1 MLEATRE
8 GVFEGVGD
16 PWVQDS
22 VEKLGD
28 GDWRSSLQLQEF
40 SPNGSLA
47 DAKSSK
53 LRQIFG
59 DDDRIGE
66 ETLAC
71 YPNHEPHVFLCRNWP
86 TIAFRHVIW
95 CLFSIRSNIEVLVAI
110 LFNLKLLEVHLA
122 KLRLH
127 MSLRLSLRHVK
138 LGTEQWRIRL
148 NKKEHYFRLMHRP
161 FSLMIDVDFMLLHPG
176 KLTAVATTTS

>member
-16 PWVQDS
+16 PGVQDS

-28 GDWRSSLQLQEF
+28 GDRRSSLQLQEF

-59 DDDRIGE
+59 GGE
-66 ETLAC
+66 ETLAG
-71 YPNHEPHVFLCRNWP
+71 YPNHEPNVFLCRNWSI
-86 TIAFRHVIW
+86 IAFRHVIW
-95 CLFSIRSNIEVLVAI
+95 CLFRDLRPIRSKLEVLVAI

-176 KLTAVATTTS
+176 KFTAVATTTS